1 MLSLVLDS
9 ANKELL
15 VALFKDNL
23 KVDETRYEARQR
35 QSEYMLPELDK
46 ILKRNNIDPKSINEV
61 IVTVG
66 PGSYTGVRIALTIA
80 KIYAYTL
87 NIPCYAISSLQVL
100 ENPNKPSIC
109 LENAR
114 SGRSYVGVYDGKK
127 ALIKDTIWSNGE
139 VLKYISEHK
148 DYALCGDLLYLDL
161 VGERNDIS
169 SNLIALKGE
178 DNLVENIFSLKAI
191 YLKDW
196 YENY

>member
-15 VALFKDNL
+15 VALFKDNKKL
-23 KVDETRYEARQR
+23 DETRYEAWQR
-35 QSEYMLPELDK
+35 QSEFMLPELDK
-46 ILKRNNIDPKSINEV
+46 ILKKNNVEPKSISE
-61 IVTVG
+61 IVVTLG

-100 ENPNKPSIC
+100 ENPSKPSIC

-127 ALIKDTIWSNGE
+127 VIVKDTIWSNGE

-161 VGERNDIS
+161 IGERNDIS
-169 SNLIALKGE
+169 SNLMFLKGE
-178 DNLVENIFSLKAI
+178 ENNVENIFSLKAV
-191 YLKDW
+191 YLKD
-196 YENY
+196 

>member
-15 VALFKDNL
+15 VALFKDNV
-23 KVDETRYEARQR
+23 KVDETRYEAWQR

-46 ILKRNNIDPKSINEV
+46 ILKRNNVDPKSINEV

-100 ENPNKPSIC
+100 ENANKPSIC

-127 ALIKDTIWSNGE
+127 VLIKDTIWSNGE

-191 YLKDW
+191 YLKD
-196 YENY
+196 

>member
-15 VALFKDNL
+15 VALFKDNKKL
-23 KVDETRYEARQR
+23 DETRYEAWQR
-35 QSEYMLPELDK
+35 QSEFMLPELDK
-46 ILKRNNIDPKSINEV
+46 ILKKNNVEPKSISE
-61 IVTVG
+61 IVVTLG

-100 ENPNKPSIC
+100 ENPSKPSIC

-127 ALIKDTIWSNGE
+127 VIVKDTIWSNGE

-161 VGERNDIS
+161 IGERNDIS
-169 SNLIALKGE
+169 SNLMFLKGE
-178 DNLVENIFSLKAI
+178 ENKVENIFSLKAV
-191 YLKDW
+191 YLKD
-196 YENY
+196 